1 MKHGNGLK
9 KINIKQK
16 KEKIISM
23 NKNNKKLKDILINFE
38 KSIKEIYEDGKIKAP
53 IHLSGNN
60 ENQLINIFKKVKKD
74 DWVLSSWRNHYHAIL
89 KGIPLD
95 LIKKEIL
102 NGRSMGLNFKKYKFY
117 SSSIVGGIIPIAL
130 GIAKALKLKRSKS
143 KVWVFI
149 GDMTFETGIF
159 SECYKYSINHKLPI
173 KFIVEDNNMSTNTP
187 TDKVWIKKS
196 KIPKNVI
203 YYKYKRKFPH
213 HGTGSWVLF

>member
-1 MKHGNGLK
+1 MKLGNGLT

-16 KEKIISM
+16 KEKTILM
-23 NKNNKKLKDILINFE
+23 NKNNKELKDILINFE
-38 KSIKEIYEDGKIKAP
+38 DDIKKIYESGKIKAP

-60 ENQLINIFKKVKKD
+60 EIQLINIFKKIKKN

-89 KGIPLD
+89 KGIPLE
-95 LIKKEIL
+95 LIKKEIVI
-102 NGRSMGLNFKKYKFY
+102 GRSMGLNFKKYRFY
-117 SSSIVGGIIPIAL
+117 SSSIVAGIIPIAL
-130 GIAKALKLKRSKS
+130 GIAKALKLKKSKS

-187 TDKVWIKKS
+187 TKKIWIKKS

-203 YYKYKRKFPH
+203 YYKYKRKYPH